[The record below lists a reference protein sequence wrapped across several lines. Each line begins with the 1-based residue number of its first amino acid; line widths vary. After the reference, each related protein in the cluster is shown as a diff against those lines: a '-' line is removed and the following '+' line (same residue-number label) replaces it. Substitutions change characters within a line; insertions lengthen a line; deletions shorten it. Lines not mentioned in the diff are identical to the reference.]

1 MEHNKRLL
9 SLDLLRGLDMILL
22 TVVGPLFWAVNK
34 AWEMP
39 EAVQLQFKHAWGGF
53 TLWDIIMPLFI
64 FACGAAVPY
73 ALSKRLNDDGK
84 ATGAFWRHVLGRFA
98 LLWFCGMLVQGRLAT
113 LDPLLISPYNNT
125 LQTIA
130 AGYLIAALVMLIPV
144 RALRVLM
151 PVIFVAAY
159 GVLLMSYDLQK
170 YYDTITHTFSS
181 FVISLCVI
189 MTLFTLQRY
198 NERIKFT
205 VGFTTVFIFLIMMAF
220 GTYWE
225 VLEYVVDQI
234 TGTGMQYSPFDTVRD
249 MFSNALGSMLGSLFI
264 YIYMRRW
271 SIEEFI
277 DSINVNKKLRKF
289 LAGKHGEH
297 SS

>member
-1 MEHNKRLL
+1 
-9 SLDLLRGLDMILL
+9 MIGYQRAL
-22 TVVGPLFWAVNK
+22 
-34 AWEMP
+34 
-39 EAVQLQFKHAWGGF
+39 
-53 TLWDIIMPLFI
+53 DIICLSAAAILVVMSVLSIMENVRHLYELCTGLVCAFFCLLPTI
-64 FACGAAVPY
+64 FA
-73 ALSKRLNDDGK
+73 R
-84 ATGAFWRHVLGRFA
+84 RHIMSLP
-98 LLWFCGMLVQGRLAT
+98 LWFAFFMEVA
-113 LDPLLISPYNNT
+113 
-125 LQTIA
+125 
-130 AGYLIAALVMLIPV
+130 
-144 RALRVLM
+144 
-151 PVIFVAAY
+151 IFFHAY

-289 LAGKHGEH
+289 LTGKHGEH
-297 SS
+297 KA

>member
-1 MEHNKRLL
+1 M
-9 SLDLLRGLDMILL
+9 SL
-22 TVVGPLFWAVNK
+22 P
-34 AWEMP
+34 
-39 EAVQLQFKHAWGGF
+39 
-53 TLWDIIMPLFI
+53 
-64 FACGAAVPY
+64 
-73 ALSKRLNDDGK
+73 
-84 ATGAFWRHVLGRFA
+84 
-98 LLWFCGMLVQGRLAT
+98 LWFAFFMEVA
-113 LDPLLISPYNNT
+113 
-125 LQTIA
+125 
-130 AGYLIAALVMLIPV
+130 
-144 RALRVLM
+144 
-151 PVIFVAAY
+151 IFFHAY

>member
-1 MEHNKRLL
+1 
-9 SLDLLRGLDMILL
+9 MIGYQRAL
-22 TVVGPLFWAVNK
+22 
-34 AWEMP
+34 
-39 EAVQLQFKHAWGGF
+39 
-53 TLWDIIMPLFI
+53 DIICLVAAAILVVMSILSIMENVRHLYELFTGLVCAFFCLLPTI
-64 FACGAAVPY
+64 FA
-73 ALSKRLNDDGK
+73 R
-84 ATGAFWRHVLGRFA
+84 RHIMSLP
-98 LLWFCGMLVQGRLAT
+98 LWFAFFMEVA
-113 LDPLLISPYNNT
+113 
-125 LQTIA
+125 
-130 AGYLIAALVMLIPV
+130 
-144 RALRVLM
+144 
-151 PVIFVAAY
+151 IFLHAY

-198 NERIKFT
+198 NERLKFT